1 VPLEG
6 TITFQDL
13 ATRSKVPLASLKT
26 VARMV
31 MTARILCE
39 PEREHVQHTAA
50 SALLAKSRPLHDW
63 ALIMGLEPVDI
74 AMKMVEATEKWPGS
88 TKTNET
94 AFNVALDTDLAFFKH
109 LQTRPD
115 HLHKYTEY
123 QRAVA
128 STEGLDLRH
137 VVNGYDWAALDTAT
151 VVDVCVPILW
161 S

>member
-1 VPLEG
+1 MSERIFSLENG
-6 TITFQDL
+6 TTQYC
-13 ATRSKVPLASLKT
+13 AK
-26 VARMV
+26 
-31 MTARILCE
+31 
-39 PEREHVQHTAA
+39 ERTNTSSVNVQHRF
-50 SALLAKSRPLHDW
+50 LFCC
-63 ALIMGLEPVDI
+63 
-74 AMKMVEATEKWPGS
+74 WPGS
-88 TKTNET
+88 TQTNET
-94 AFNVALDTDLAFFKH
+94 PFNVALDTDLAFFKH